1 MTYTWPLYRPPS
13 EANSLILQLT
23 QGCSHNQCVFCYMYK
38 GKPYQVK
45 SHQQIHEHI
54 AWGRSM
60 DPDARRI
67 FLADGNCLALETQLL
82 LEILKELY
90 QQFPRLERVALYGGP
105 RDILA
110 KSKAELAAL
119 QKAGLH
125 LVYLGV
131 ESGSA
136 QVLRMMKKGVTPE
149 EMTEAGVRVQKASI
163 SLSCMLISGLGG
175 RALWQEHAL
184 ESASVINAINPKY
197 LGLLTLMVE
206 ENTPLYKLVEAQ
218 EFQLPTPQEVLAE
231 TLLLLENL
239 DLDNCTFRSNHP
251 SNYLNLAGVLNRDK
265 QRLVEQVRHS
275 RDFRPEGWRAL

>member
-13 EANSLILQLT
+13 EAKSLILQLT

-45 SHQQIHEHI
+45 SHQQMLEHI
-54 AWGRSM
+54 AWGRGM
-60 DPDARRI
+60 DPGARRI

-90 QQFPRLERVALYGGP
+90 QQFPLLERVALYGGP
-105 RDILA
+105 RDILT
-110 KSKAELAAL
+110 KSKEELTAL

-136 QVLRMMKKGVTPE
+136 QVLKKMNKGVTPE
-149 EMTEAGVRVQKASI
+149 EMTEAGTRVLSSGI

-175 RALWQEHAL
+175 RELWREHAQ
-184 ESASVINAINPKY
+184 ESARVINAINPDY
-197 LGLLTLMVE
+197 LALLTLMVE
-206 ENTPLYKLVEAQ
+206 ENTPLYHQVQAQ
-218 EFQLPTPQEVLAE
+218 KFMLLSPQEVFAE
-231 TLLLLENL
+231 TLILLENL
-239 DLDNCTFRSNHP
+239 DLQDCTFRSNHP

-265 QRLVEQVRHS
+265 HKLIEQLRHA